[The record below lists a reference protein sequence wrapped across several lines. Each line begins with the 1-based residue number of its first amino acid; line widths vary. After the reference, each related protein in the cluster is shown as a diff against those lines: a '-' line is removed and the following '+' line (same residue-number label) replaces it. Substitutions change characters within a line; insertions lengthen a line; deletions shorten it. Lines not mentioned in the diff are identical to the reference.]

1 MQFVLPTVKPAM
13 EKRIIGILLTF
24 LGIAGLIL
32 GAINFLNS
40 GGGTRSVKAI
50 LIYSILGAVFFFA
63 GIGLIRNTK
72 DRPS

>member
-1 MQFVLPTVKPAM
+1 M

-32 GAINFLNS
+32 GAINFLS
-40 GGGTRSVKAI
+40 TSGGTRSVKAI
-50 LIYSILGAVFFFA
+50 LIYSILGAIFFFA

>member
-1 MQFVLPTVKPAM
+1 M

-32 GAINFLNS
+32 GAINFLNTS
-40 GGGTRSVKAI
+40 GGTRSVKAI

>member
-1 MQFVLPTVKPAM
+1 M

-40 GGGTRSVKAI
+40 SGGTRSVKAI

>member
-1 MQFVLPTVKPAM
+1 M

-32 GAINFLNS
+32 GAINFLNTS
-40 GGGTRSVKAI
+40 GGTRSVKAI
-50 LIYSILGAVFFFA
+50 LIYSILGAIFFFA